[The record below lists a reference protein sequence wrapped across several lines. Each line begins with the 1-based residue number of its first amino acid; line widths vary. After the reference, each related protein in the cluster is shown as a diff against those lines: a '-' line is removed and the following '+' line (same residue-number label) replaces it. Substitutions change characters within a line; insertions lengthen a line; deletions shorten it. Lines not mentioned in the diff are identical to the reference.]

1 LKVASCAT
9 PSDQNSPKIA
19 QGADK
24 VLGTNDRNLGRR
36 PKGNE
41 KDRTKAMSDAYQAQ
55 ALLRGAFPS
64 RRYGKLD
71 NVFFEAARFINRHVR
86 KQFTERRARSIW
98 EGTARRIDSEEMEA
112 LRLAQIEETRREQRD
127 LRARLAALDE
137 MLANVDAALAGAS
150 VAGEGERIRGAG
162 GMDRA

>member
-1 LKVASCAT
+1 
-9 PSDQNSPKIA
+9 
-19 QGADK
+19 
-24 VLGTNDRNLGRR
+24 
-36 PKGNE
+36 
-41 KDRTKAMSDAYQAQ
+41 MSDVFQAQ
-55 ALLRGAFPS
+55 ALLKTAFPP

-71 NVFFEAARFINRHVR
+71 NVFYEATRFVNKHVN
-86 KQFTERRARSIW
+86 KHFTLRRARSIW

-150 VAGEGERIRGAG
+150 VAGEGERVRGAR

>member
-1 LKVASCAT
+1 MQGCNDSGLGQHPKENSRNKVR
-9 PSDQNSPKIA
+9 K
-19 QGADK
+19 
-24 VLGTNDRNLGRR
+24 
-36 PKGNE
+36 
-41 KDRTKAMSDAYQAQ
+41 MSDVFQAQ
-55 ALLRGAFPS
+55 ALLKTAFPP

-71 NVFFEAARFINRHVR
+71 NVFYEATRFVNKHVN
-86 KQFTERRARSIW
+86 KHFTLRRARSIW

-150 VAGEGERIRGAG
+150 MAGKSERVLGTR
-162 GMDRA
+162 GMDRS